1 MDLEVNN
8 PLLHICIAQ
17 STIMTKPAAPTLTE
31 EELIAALHSGNHQDF
46 EKLYN
51 RFAHV
56 LYGTLIAW
64 VSDVHIAQ
72 NLLQDAFVK
81 AWTNRET
88 YDPAKGR
95 LFTWLY
101 NITRNVCIDYYRSR
115 QYKKGKAALL
125 SNDISLLVNTKQAN
139 QTPDAI
145 GIFQVLNMLR
155 KEEKQVVELMYF
167 KGFTQKEIAG
177 LMNMPLG
184 TVKTRMSMAI
194 RNLRSFF
201 MNDWT
206 AAQQKLVLNN

>member
-1 MDLEVNN
+1 
-8 PLLHICIAQ
+8 
-17 STIMTKPAAPTLTE
+17 MTKPAAPTPTE
-31 EELIAALHSGNHQDF
+31 EELIAALQTGNQQDF

-56 LYGTLIAW
+56 LYGTLLRW
-64 VSDVHIAQ
+64 VNDAHAAE

-81 AWTNRET
+81 AWSNRET

-101 NITRNVCIDYYRSR
+101 NITRNICIDYYRSR
-115 QYKKGKAALL
+115 QYKKGKAAIL
-125 SNDISLLVNTKQAN
+125 SNDISLLMNTKQAN

-145 GIFQVLNMLR
+145 GIFQVINMLR

-167 KGFTQKEIAG
+167 KGFTQKEIAVA
-177 LMNMPLG
+177 MNMPLG

-194 RNLRSFF
+194 KNLRSFF
-201 MNDWT
+201 MNDWIKS
-206 AAQQKLVLNN
+206 QEKLVLNN

>member
-1 MDLEVNN
+1 
-8 PLLHICIAQ
+8 
-17 STIMTKPAAPTLTE
+17 MTKPAAPTLTE

-51 RFAHV
+51 RFAQV
-56 LYGTLIAW
+56 LYATLIGW
-64 VSDVHIAQ
+64 VNDTHIAE

-81 AWTNRET
+81 AWTNREA

-101 NITRNVCIDYYRSR
+101 NITRNICIDYYRSR
-115 QYKKGKAALL
+115 QYKKGKAAIL

-139 QTPDAI
+139 QTPDTI
-145 GIFQVLNMLR
+145 GIFQVINMLR

-206 AAQQKLVLNN
+206 KAQQKLVLNN

>member
-1 MDLEVNN
+1 
-8 PLLHICIAQ
+8 
-17 STIMTKPAAPTLTE
+17 MTKPAAPTPTE

-56 LYGTLIAW
+56 LYGTLIGW
-64 VSDVHIAQ
+64 VHDAHVAE

-88 YDPAKGR
+88 YDPARGR

-101 NITRNVCIDYYRSR
+101 NITRNICIDYYRSR
-115 QYKKGKAALL
+115 QYKKGKAAIL
-125 SNDISLLVNTKQAN
+125 SSDISLLINTKQAN
-139 QTPDAI
+139 QTPDSI
-145 GIFQVLNMLR
+145 GILHVINMLR
-155 KEEKQVVELMYF
+155 KEEKQVVELTYF

-194 RNLRSFF
+194 RNLRSYF
-201 MNDWT
+201 MNDW
-206 AAQQKLVLNN
+206 AEAQQKLVSNN